1 MSRYRAVPV
10 IPPCVESGDASIRL
24 SVDKRARLV
33 QDALSRT
40 TQSLKRNPVDPFKES
55 PSPAVAVDRP
65 VAATGT
71 EHKAWYRKLE
81 RTLHAI
87 EDSDD
92 VAGMLS
98 VALASIVRDFHEEL
112 GVIGGRL
119 YRKERGK
126 YVLTHQ
132 TGKSRAPIGYKI
144 PLHYHPIK
152 VLRKSGYLLMRE
164 SDPGFDRRIEEV
176 VGVRVFAAILIGEHD
191 EYCISFSLKGKIDET
206 RTSYAL
212 NTIRHVLNLRLREQA
227 LFDILLEA
235 KEIQVSLLPKEAPKI
250 KEYDIHARSIPAEV
264 VGGDLFDYIPISD
277 GVLGIAIAD
286 ASGHGLPAALQ
297 ARDVIIGLRMG
308 MAEDLKIVKTLEKL
322 NKVINRSA
330 LASKFVSLFYGEL
343 ESNGNFIYS
352 NCGHPPPLLY
362 HRERFVELKEGGP
375 VLGPTVGT
383 RFLRGYVHLRA
394 GDLLVLYTDGIS
406 EATNTADEE
415 FGVPRIRQT
424 IAEHLHRSAP
434 DIVDRLIKAVHEFSG
449 RTTPHDD
456 QTVVVVKPRS
466 S

>member
-1 MSRYRAVPV
+1 MQQENDNRTPPPAQPV
-10 IPPCVESGDASIRL
+10 HQIEPAE
-24 SVDKRARLV
+24 
-33 QDALSRT
+33 
-40 TQSLKRNPVDPFKES
+40 
-55 PSPAVAVDRP
+55 PSEPTEP
-65 VAATGT
+65 EEAAAPGPT

-81 RTLHAI
+81 RTLDAI
-87 EDSDD
+87 ERSEDM
-92 VAGMLS
+92 AEMLS
-98 VALASIVRDFHEEL
+98 SALQSIVRDFREEL
-112 GVIGGRL
+112 GIMGGRL
-119 YRKERGK
+119 YHKEGSR
-126 YVLTHQ
+126 YVLKHQ

-152 VLRKSGYLLMRE
+152 VLRRSGYLLMNE
-164 SDPGFDRRIEEV
+164 SDPGFDRRIEDV
-176 VGVRVFAAILIGEHD
+176 VGVKVFAAILVGDED
-191 EYCISFSLKGKIDET
+191 EYCISFTLKGRVDEM

-235 KEIQVSLLPKEAPKI
+235 REIQVSLLPKTAPAM
-250 KEYDIHARSIPAEV
+250 KEYDICGRSIPAEV

-277 GVLGIAIAD
+277 SVLGVAIAD

-322 NKVINRSA
+322 NRVINRSA

-343 ESNGNFIYS
+343 ETNGNFIYS

-375 VLGPTVGT
+375 VLGPTVGI
-383 RFLRGYVHLRA
+383 RFLRGYVRLRP
-394 GDLLVLYTDGIS
+394 GDLLVLYTDGVS
-406 EATNTADEE
+406 EASNADDEE
-415 FGVPRIRQT
+415 FGTARIRR
-424 IAEHLHRSAP
+424 IVAENLHRGAGE
-434 DIVDRLIKAVHEFSG
+434 IVERLFQTVQEFSR

-456 QTVVVVKPRS
+456 QTVVVIKPRGKLA
-466 S
+466 